1 MNPLAPFARQ
11 DPCWCGSGKTYRL
24 CHKRFAS
31 PRHAPGAPVPADDDE
46 FISLSPDVRLARS
59 AIRSMMPVEA
69 PLTLPPDG
77 PTPRPLSATAFDRAV
92 ASSTP
97 DDDPATA
104 KELGRARVAL
114 LRELAVLPD
123 TDAPLS
129 DSYIAGIASF
139 AVDAWKTATAL
150 RQLTPRRTIL
160 WNEELAVNRF
170 IGRTLLLAE
179 HVLYPDGLLNS
190 LSSQPTA
197 RRIRSIAAE
206 ELDFQHLISAGHV
219 LPMPDG
225 VAQFIGGDSIQEATD
240 RALANERL
248 VEFVRSQLVV
258 EGPTAREVLFINAI
272 DDIDRNSG
280 MWFYGHFDPSSSDE
294 SDRTLGARMLQQYN
308 PAHDYSAWIA
318 QETNRSLANYVQR
331 TERRL
336 VVADVLGAEY
346 VAASPFEA
354 RILQRRGVYAPSL
367 ANTTLW
373 ADVPALANLGA
384 KDLARMLS
392 AEEAVEDLRARVRIA
407 MDAAPDFGSQISSI
421 RAVAADI
428 EQASRVLNRRM
439 STSRSLALAAPAIA
453 GGLSLVVGSAG
464 GIAGFAGAALG
475 LVGAISPAIG
485 ERMNQRREAAFLFTM
500 PRRRRS

>member
-1 MNPLAPFARQ
+1 MNPLAPFDRQ

-31 PRHAPGAPVPADDDE
+31 PRHPAGAPVSPDDDK

-59 AIRSMMPVEA
+59 AIPSMMPAGA

-104 KELGRARVAL
+104 KELGRARIAL
-114 LRELAVLPD
+114 LRALAALPD
-123 TDAPLS
+123 TDAPLR
-129 DSYIAGIASF
+129 DNYIEAIASF

-160 WNEELAVNRF
+160 WNEELAVNKL
-170 IGRTLLLAE
+170 IGRTLLLAD
-179 HVLYPDGLLNS
+179 HVLYPDSLLNS
-190 LSSQPTA
+190 LSFQPTA
-197 RRIRSIAAE
+197 RRVRAQATE
-206 ELDFQHLISAGHV
+206 ELEFQHLIRAGHV

-225 VAQFIGGDSIQEATD
+225 VAQLIGGASIREATD
-240 RALANERL
+240 SALSNERL

-272 DDIDRNSG
+272 DDIERDTG
-280 MWFYGHFDPSSSDE
+280 MWFYGHFDPDSSDE
-294 SDRTLGARMLQQYN
+294 TDRTLGARMLQPYD
-308 PAHDYSAWIA
+308 PSHDYSAWIA
-318 QETNRSLANYVQR
+318 QETNRSLANYLQR

-354 RILQRRGVYAPSL
+354 RMLQRRGVQAPSL
-367 ANTTLW
+367 ANATLW
-373 ADVPALANLGA
+373 ADVPALADLRA

-407 MDAAPDFGSQISSI
+407 MEAAPDFGSQISSI

-428 EQASRVLNRRM
+428 EQASRVLNKRM
-439 STSRSLALAAPAIA
+439 ETSRSLAFAAPAVA
-453 GGLSLVVGSAG
+453 GGLGLVVGSAG
-464 GIAGFAGAALG
+464 GVAGFAGAALG
-475 LVGAISPAIG
+475 LVGAVSPAIA
-485 ERMNQRREAAFLFTM
+485 ERLNQRREAAFLFTM
-500 PRRRRS
+500 PKRKRK